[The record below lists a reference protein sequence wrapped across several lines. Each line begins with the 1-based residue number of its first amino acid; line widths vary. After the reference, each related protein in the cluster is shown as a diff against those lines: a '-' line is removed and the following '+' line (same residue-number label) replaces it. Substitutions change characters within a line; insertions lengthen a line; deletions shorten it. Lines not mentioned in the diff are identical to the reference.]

1 MFYTQIESFSMSTD
15 VAREACGDALMPG
28 RMCIVDCE
36 LFPFQIRHWSF
47 TRPVSSVSE
56 SAMTTHWGTLLK
68 LFNHTTILANAL
80 NECEEGRREKIEQL
94 RLAGLAG

>member
-1 MFYTQIESFSMSTD
+1 MNIVKTFTV
-15 VAREACGDALMPG
+15 VAQLDHL
-28 RMCIVDCE
+28 
-36 LFPFQIRHWSF
+36 
-47 TRPVSSVSE
+47 PVSSVSE